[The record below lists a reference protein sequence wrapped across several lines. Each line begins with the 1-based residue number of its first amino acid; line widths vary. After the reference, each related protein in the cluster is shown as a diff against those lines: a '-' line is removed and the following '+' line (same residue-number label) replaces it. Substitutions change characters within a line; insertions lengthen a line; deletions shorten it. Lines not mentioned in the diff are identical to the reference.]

1 MTQPKENRISLAIP
15 NKGRLADPSVRLL
28 GRAGLKIVS
37 GSDRQLVATTWDGA
51 VRILFVRAGDI
62 PEFVEDGV
70 VDAGITGHDLIA
82 ESGKDVQE
90 LLDLGFG
97 QCRLVVAVHE
107 RQPARSLDELPNAVT
122 VATSF
127 PRLTR
132 AHLETNGKTARVVPV
147 SGATEAAPHIGV
159 ADVIVDLTASGSTLR
174 TNDLIEVDE
183 ILASTARLVANRDAM
198 ADDAK
203 RPLLDDLTFAV
214 KTVVDAQP
222 KRYLMMDAPVDKL
235 EEIRKIVPGI
245 AGPTI
250 MDVAGNPDMKAV
262 HVVVDEDEV
271 HETMKKLA
279 ELGARGILIVPVDR
293 MVG

>member
-1 MTQPKENRISLAIP
+1 MTQPKENQISLAIP
-15 NKGRLADPSVRLL
+15 NKGRLAEPSLRLL
-28 GRAGLKIVS
+28 GQAGLKIVS
-37 GSDRQLVATTWDGA
+37 GSDRQLVATTWGGK
-51 VRILFVRAGDI
+51 VRVLFVRAGDI
-62 PEFVEDGV
+62 AEFVEDGV
-70 VDAGITGHDLIA
+70 VDAGITGHDLVA

-97 QCRLVVAVHE
+97 QCRLVLAVHE
-107 RQPARSLDELPNAVT
+107 RVKARTIGDLPEEVT

-127 PRLTR
+127 PRLTKQ
-132 AHLETNGKTARVVPV
+132 HLETNGRFARVVPV

-174 TNDLIEVDE
+174 TNDLVEVDE
-183 ILASTARLVANRDAM
+183 ILTSTARLIANHDAL

-203 RPLLDDLTFAV
+203 RPILNDLLFAV

-235 EEIRKIVPGI
+235 DEIRRLVPGI

-262 HVVVDEDEV
+262 HVVVDESDV
-271 HETMKKLA
+271 HETMKKLV

-293 MVG
+293 MVS

>member
-1 MTQPKENRISLAIP
+1 MTQPKENRISLAVP
-15 NKGRLADPSVRLL
+15 NKGRLADASVRLL
-28 GRAGLKIVS
+28 GQAGLKIVS
-37 GSDRQLVATTWDGA
+37 GSDRQLVTTTWDGA

-82 ESGKDVQE
+82 ERGKDVQE

-107 RQPARSLDELPNAVT
+107 RVNARSLGDLPDEIT

-127 PRLTR
+127 PRLAR
-132 AHLETNGKTARVVPV
+132 AHLEANGKTLRIVPV

-159 ADVIVDLTASGSTLR
+159 ADIIVDLTASGSTLR

-183 ILASTARLVANRDAM
+183 ILASTARLVANREAM

-203 RPLLDDLTFAV
+203 RRVLDDVTFAV

-222 KRYLMMDAPVDKL
+222 KRYLMMDAPVDKID
-235 EEIRKIVPGI
+235 EIRKLVPGI
-245 AGPTI
+245 AGPTV

-262 HVVVDEDEV
+262 HVVVDEADV
-271 HETMKKLA
+271 HETMKKLV
-279 ELGARGILIVPVDR
+279 ELGARGILIVPVYR
-293 MVG
+293 MVS